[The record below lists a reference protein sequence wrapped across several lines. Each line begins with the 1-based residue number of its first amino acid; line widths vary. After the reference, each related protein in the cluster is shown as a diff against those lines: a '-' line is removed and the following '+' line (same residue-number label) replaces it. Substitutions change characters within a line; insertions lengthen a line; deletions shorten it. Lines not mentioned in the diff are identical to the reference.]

1 MSLPKQCLY
10 TNKIN
15 SSYAKNYNAAIAPV
29 NGTSYNLGETIIL
42 NVPTGFNTV
51 MSAKDSVL
59 KFNLNLRTAAAI
71 PTTAAFLN
79 RCGAFGAI
87 QRLRIFHGSVLL
99 SDIDNYGCL
108 LEMLLN
114 AQLSTDIM
122 ANKMEILAGTG
133 SFIGTNL
140 LNDTNFPNRV
150 VLAAAATDYSFPY
163 AIPLMSILTLSNN
176 YVPLF
181 AMSGS
186 PLRIEIQLISAINQ
200 LIVCNDNYPTVQQAT
215 GRSFCDQ
222 VEYVVNMMELS
233 DSGMSMVKSAIG
245 NSPVNWVVQDYR
257 NYAFNSTLR
266 TSETTLSVPIPA
278 KFNSL
283 NSLFLTF
290 RVQTNSSGAATFSAT
305 ESCKF
310 SLTDYFFRIGS
321 RTVPSKPPATLP
333 EFFSEF
339 LRSVGSI
346 SDINH
351 ECNIRLSQYAQNI
364 PSAADLNGTSSF
376 YVGIDL
382 ESYSSTPLDTVYSG
396 LNTSSDDIF
405 ANLKFAGQTADTNVR
420 IDTYA
425 LYDVL
430 ITIENGQV
438 QTFY

>member
-42 NVPTGFNTV
+42 NIPTGFNTV

-59 KFNLNLRTAAAI
+59 KFNLNLRGVAAL
-71 PTTAAFLN
+71 PTSAAYFN

-99 SDIDNYGCL
+99 SDIDNYSCL
-108 LEMLLN
+108 MEMLLN
-114 AQLSTDIM
+114 AQLSSDIM
-122 ANKMEILAGTG
+122 SNKMELLAGTG
-133 SFIGTNL
+133 YERGMSL
-140 LNDTNFPNRV
+140 LVNNNAPNMPI
-150 VLAAAATDYSFPY
+150 LATATDVTFPF

-181 AMSGS
+181 ALTGS
-186 PLRIEIQLISAINQ
+186 PLRIEIQLVSSINQ
-200 LIVCNDNYPTVQQAT
+200 LIICNDNYPTIASV
-215 GRSFCDQ
+215 RSFCDN
-222 VEYVVNMMELS
+222 VEYVANMMELS

-245 NSPVNWVVQDYR
+245 DGPVNWVVQDYR

-266 TSETTLSVPIPA
+266 TAETTLSVPIPA

-290 RVQTNSSGAATFSAT
+290 RLQGNVSGAATFAST
-305 ESCKF
+305 ESCQF
-310 SLTDYFFRIGS
+310 SLSDYFFRIGS
-321 RTVPSKPPATLP
+321 KTVPTKPPSTIT

-339 LRSVGSI
+339 LRAISSVG
-346 SDINH
+346 DVNH
-351 ECNIRLSQYAQNI
+351 ECNLRYSQYNQPI
-364 PSAADLNGTSSF
+364 PVATDPNGTASF

-405 ANLKFAGQTADTNVR
+405 GNLRFGAQVADTNVK

-430 ITIENGQV
+430 ITIENGQC
-438 QTFY
+438 QIFY

>member
-29 NGTSYNLGETIIL
+29 NGTAYSLGETIIL
-42 NVPTGFNTV
+42 NIPTGYNTV

-59 KFNLNLRTAAAI
+59 KFNLNLRGVAAL
-71 PTTAAFLN
+71 PTTAAYFN

-99 SDIDNYGCL
+99 SDIDNYSCL
-108 LEMLLN
+108 MEMLLN
-114 AQLSTDIM
+114 AQLSSDIM
-122 ANKMEILAGTG
+122 SNKMELLAGTG
-133 SFIGTNL
+133 YERGMSL
-140 LNDTNFPNRV
+140 LVNNNAPNMPI
-150 VLAAAATDYSFPY
+150 LAAATDVTFPF

-181 AMSGS
+181 ALTGS
-186 PLRIEIQLISAINQ
+186 PLRIEIQLVSTINQ
-200 LIVCNDNYPTVQQAT
+200 LIICNDNYPTIAT
-215 GRSFCDQ
+215 VRSFCDN
-222 VEYVVNMMELS
+222 VEYVANMMELS

-245 NSPVNWVVQDYR
+245 DGPVNWVVQDYR

-266 TSETTLSVPIPA
+266 TAETTLSVPIPA

-290 RVQTNSSGAATFSAT
+290 RLQGNVSGAATFAST
-305 ESCKF
+305 ESCQF
-310 SLTDYFFRIGS
+310 SLSDYFFRIGS
-321 RTVPSKPPATLP
+321 KTIPTKPPSTIT

-339 LRSVGSI
+339 LRAISSVG
-346 SDINH
+346 DVNH
-351 ECNIRLSQYAQNI
+351 ECNLRYSQYNQPI
-364 PSAADLNGTSSF
+364 PVATDPNGTASF

-396 LNTSSDDIF
+396 LNTSTDDIF
-405 ANLKFAGQTADTNVR
+405 ANLRFLAQAADRNIR

-430 ITIENGQV
+430 ITIENGQC